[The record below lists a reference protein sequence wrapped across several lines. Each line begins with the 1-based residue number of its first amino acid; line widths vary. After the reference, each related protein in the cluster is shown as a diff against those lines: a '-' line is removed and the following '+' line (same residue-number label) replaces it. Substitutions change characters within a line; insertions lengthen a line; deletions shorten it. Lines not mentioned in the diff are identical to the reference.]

1 MSQPH
6 SEELVLDKTTANEK
20 GAVLT
25 SPEPNAG
32 KNGDNHGEDSPSLET
47 EYPTG
52 WRLVAIAIAIVL
64 SMFLVWLYHL
74 SFGILYKIAKN
85 VNV

>member
-1 MSQPH
+1 M
-6 SEELVLDKTTANEK
+6 LDKTTANEK
-20 GAVLT
+20 DAVLT

-32 KNGDNHGEDSPSLET
+32 NDGDNRREDSPSLEM
-47 EYPTG
+47 EYPTS
-52 WRLVAIAIAIVL
+52 WRLVAIAIAIIL

-74 SFGILYKIAKN
+74 SFGILYKIANN

>member
-20 GAVLT
+20 VAVLT

-32 KNGDNHGEDSPSLET
+32 NDGDNHREDSPSLEMQH
-47 EYPTG
+47 PTG
-52 WRLVAIAIAIVL
+52 WRLVAIAIAIIL
-64 SMFLVWLYHL
+64 SMFLVWLHYL
-74 SFGILYKIAKN
+74 SFRILYKIAKN